1 MEDTAAA
8 ILGEPVIDSVVG
20 LAPGFSVKGRTR
32 MTGIFG
38 VAGALAGRKVVE
50 KTSRAVDTGANALGE
65 PQAGMFVLTASWF
78 AIFRVVEGKARQK
91 LGELATKVPYDHVAR
106 IDCSETAA
114 AGVRK
119 LEVVLTNGDRYPF
132 ELSSLKVKTVER
144 MRTAL
149 GLGATAG

>member
-1 MEDTAAA
+1 M
-8 ILGEPVIDSVVG
+8 L
-20 LAPGFSVKGRTR
+20 
-32 MTGIFG
+32 
-38 VAGALAGRKVVE
+38 
-50 KTSRAVDTGANALGE
+50 
-65 PQAGMFVLTASWF
+65 VLTALWF
-78 AIFRVVEGKARQK
+78 AILRVVEGKARQK
-91 LGELATKVPYDHVAR
+91 LGDLATKMPYDKVAR

-149 GLGATAG
+149 ELGAPTG

>member
-1 MEDTAAA
+1 M
-8 ILGEPVIDSVVG
+8 L
-20 LAPGFSVKGRTR
+20 
-32 MTGIFG
+32 
-38 VAGALAGRKVVE
+38 
-50 KTSRAVDTGANALGE
+50 
-65 PQAGMFVLTASWF
+65 VLTASWF

-91 LGELATKVPYDHVAR
+91 LGELAIKVPYEQVAR

-144 MRTAL
+144 MRAAL
-149 GLGATAG
+149 RLGPATG